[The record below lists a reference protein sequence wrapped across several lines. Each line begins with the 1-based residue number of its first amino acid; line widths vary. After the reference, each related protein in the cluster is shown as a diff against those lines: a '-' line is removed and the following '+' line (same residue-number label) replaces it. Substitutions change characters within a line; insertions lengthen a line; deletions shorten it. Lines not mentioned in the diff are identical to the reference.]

1 MTVANRKLWRSAIAS
16 DLNTALVT
24 SGLVQSLYAG
34 QVADFGGQSPVVIV
48 SSAGSDRP
56 SDNYTTQSTALFL
69 NLDVF
74 VLYADS
80 ANGFDEMD
88 AEDALDDIEAAV
100 AEWVQANATRTPSNG
115 VGWTLLEYAGRTGA
129 DIGPAPIG
137 GQEYRREQIGLRVNI
152 QGAV

>member
-1 MTVANRKLWRSAIAS
+1 MSVANRRLWRAAIAS
-16 DLNTALVT
+16 DINTALSTLTAPPV
-24 SGLVQSLYAG
+24 VYAG
-34 QVADFGGQSPVVIV
+34 QVADFAGQSPVVIV

-56 SDNYTTQSTALFL
+56 NDTYATQGTVLFI

-80 ANGFDEMD
+80 ENGWDEMD

-100 AEWVQANATRTPSNG
+100 AEWVLANGTRTPSAS
-115 VGWTLLEYAGRTGA
+115 VGWTSLDYAARTGA
-129 DIGPAPIG
+129 DIGPESIG
-137 GQEYRREQIGLRVNI
+137 GQEYRREQISLRVSI

>member
-1 MTVANRKLWRSAIAS
+1 MTVANRRTWRAAIAS
-16 DLNTALVT
+16 DLATALVPT
-24 SGLVQSLYAG
+24 YAQALYAG
-34 QVADFGGQSPVVIV
+34 QVADFGSQSPVVIV

-56 SDNYTTQSTALFL
+56 NDSYATQGTVLFF

-80 ANGFDEMD
+80 DNGFDEMD

-100 AEWVQANATRTPSNG
+100 AEWVLANATRTPSNG
-115 VGWTLLEYAGRTGA
+115 IGWTELAYAGRTGA
-129 DIGPAPIG
+129 DIGPATIG
-137 GQEYRREQIGLRVNI
+137 GQEYRREQIGLRVTI